1 MVILDEPTRG
11 VDIGARRRI
20 HEFIVE
26 LAGRGAG
33 VLLISSEMEE
43 VLGLAHRAYLVG
55 GGRIVDEIDAG
66 EVGPERGAVEAVPGR
81 GGARSGGLDERQ
93 ACRPSGPRNR
103 GYARELRLLRKY
115 AVALIIVV
123 LMMTLT

>member
-1 MVILDEPTRG
+1 MRDPKLVILDEPSRG

-43 VLGLAHRAYLVG
+43 VLGLCPPRLSDAQRPHHR
-55 GGRIVDEIDAG
+55 
-66 EVGPERGAVEAVPGR
+66 
-81 GGARSGGLDERQ
+81 
-93 ACRPSGPRNR
+93 
-103 GYARELRLLRKY
+103 
-115 AVALIIVV
+115 
-123 LMMTLT
+123 